1 MAQRALPERE
11 ARLGR
16 PHGAVG
22 QAPHAVVLVL
32 PGDSGGALRG
42 SALAAAAALPLA
54 RRLGRAS
61 SRDDP
66 LAAHVVHYR
75 SPAHRDGTAGRTA
88 EETVP
93 AGAVPAAA
101 DSRTEHGGCA
111 YAEDAEWAVEEVVRR
126 YGDVPVCLV
135 GRGVGGRAALR
146 AAGHSAVVSVVAL
159 GPVLECADGADGAE
173 EAEPVRHLRGRHVL
187 LVHGTNDARS
197 DPELSFRFAERAKKI
212 NAQVCRFEVHTD
224 GHGLR
229 GYAAEVAALTRDFVL
244 GTLCARD
251 LCRPLT
257 DALAAPPP
265 LGLRMPLA
273 SGFGKS
279 LR

>member
-1 MAQRALPERE
+1 MGKP
-11 ARLGR
+11 R
-16 PHGAVG
+16 PHAD
-22 QAPHAVVLVL
+22 APPTDA
-32 PGDSGGALRG
+32 P
-42 SALAAAAALPLA
+42 
-54 RRLGRAS
+54 RL
-61 SRDDP
+61 DTP
-66 LAAHVVHYR
+66 
-75 SPAHRDGTAGRTA
+75 
-88 EETVP
+88 P
-93 AGAVPAAA
+93 AGAPGADRPPGEASAGDGAGSVGEPRTAT
-101 DSRTEHGGCA
+101 DSRARRAGCA

-135 GRGVGGRAALR
+135 GRGIGGRAALR
-146 AAGHSAVVSVVAL
+146 AAGHPAVASVVAL
-159 GPVLECADGADGAE
+159 GPVLDGADGVDGTDD
-173 EAEPVRHLRGRHVL
+173 AEPVRHLRGRHVL
-187 LVHGTNDARS
+187 LVHGTNDTRT
-197 DPELSFRFAERAKKI
+197 DPELSFRFAERAKKV

-229 GYAAEVAALTRDFVL
+229 GYAAEVAALTQDFVL

>member
-1 MAQRALPERE
+1 MGKPGPRADAPPGE
-11 ARLGR
+11 AAGD
-16 PHGAVG
+16 GA
-22 QAPHAVVLVL
+22 
-32 PGDSGGALRG
+32 GALG
-42 SALAAAAALPLA
+42 EALTATDSRA
-54 RRLGRAS
+54 RRI
-61 SRDDP
+61 
-66 LAAHVVHYR
+66 
-75 SPAHRDGTAGRTA
+75 
-88 EETVP
+88 
-93 AGAVPAAA
+93 
-101 DSRTEHGGCA
+101 GCA

-146 AAGHSAVVSVVAL
+146 AAGHPAVVSVVAL
-159 GPVLECADGADGAE
+159 GPVLDGADGADGTDD
-173 EAEPVRHLRGRHVL
+173 AEPVRHLRGRHVL

-197 DPELSFRFAERAKKI
+197 DPELSFRFAERAKKV
-212 NAQVCRFEVHTD
+212 NARVCRFEVHTD